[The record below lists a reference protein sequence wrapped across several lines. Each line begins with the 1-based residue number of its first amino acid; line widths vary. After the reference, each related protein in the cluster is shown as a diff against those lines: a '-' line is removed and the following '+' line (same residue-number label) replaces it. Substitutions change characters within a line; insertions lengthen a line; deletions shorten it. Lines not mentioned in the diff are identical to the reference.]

1 MSANDGANDS
11 GQSGHQLAQ
20 LMQLLTTQL
29 GTIQAGQSEQ
39 AQRFAEMEA
48 RQAQER
54 EATQAH
60 IKALQETIA
69 SLQATPAATPQSPA
83 PPALPAVTT
92 TPPSP
97 PGQTKKKMTL
107 PDPPRFDGT
116 RKKFRTWKQEME
128 GKLETDGLAIGTKRD
143 QFAYVFTRLTDVPQA
158 MSAAYYDHSKQTGA
172 TDPLRFLSYL
182 SSCYLDPNLS
192 QKALSRLGS
201 MTQGDKESFASFL
214 PKFEK
219 ELADADGAGWT
230 AAVKIS
236 YLKKALN
243 GEMRKELKGQLN
255 MPTEYHPYVRAL
267 QDLGANLDEFRGF
280 SQRRAPWQPG
290 QKGTQTRTKTP
301 PPHNSSPRL
310 PSPDAMDW
318 EPTKISRAVQRQNK
332 ELAGK
337 RAKWVDEKEMALR
350 RREQRCLRCGRD
362 GCWASECPLLPPRR
376 PDPRPQAH
384 VKRSRPRLPKVED
397 LVDTD
402 DDSSVQ
408 TATDDEELKE

>member
-1 MSANDGANDS
+1 MATNDS
-11 GQSGHQLAQ
+11 ADAGGQGNNQLAQ
-20 LMQLLTTQL
+20 LMQLLSTQL
-29 GTIQAGQSEQ
+29 GTIQTGQLEQ

-54 EATQAH
+54 ETTQAH

-69 SLQATPAATPQSPA
+69 SLQATPTTTPQSPT
-83 PPALPAVTT
+83 PPALPAVTV

-97 PGQTKKKMTL
+97 PGRPKKKATL

-128 GKLETDGLAIGTKRD
+128 SKLETDGPAIGTERD
-143 QFAYVFTRLTDVPQA
+143 QFAYIFARLTDVPQA
-158 MSAAYYDHSKQTGA
+158 MSAAYYDHSKKTGA
-172 TDPLRFLSYL
+172 TDPLEFLSYL

-192 QKALSRLGS
+192 QKALVRLGS
-201 MTQGDKESFASFL
+201 MTQGDKEPFASFL

-243 GEMRKELKGQLN
+243 GEMRRELKGQLN

-280 SQRRAPWQPG
+280 SQRHTPWRPA
-290 QKGTQTRTKTP
+290 QKGTQERTETP
-301 PPHNSSPRL
+301 PPRNSFPRS

-318 EPTKISRAVQRQNK
+318 EPTKISKAVQRQNK

-337 RAKWVDEKEMALR
+337 RAKWADEKEMASR
-350 RREQRCLRCGRD
+350 RKEKRCLRCGRD
-362 GCWASECPLLPPRR
+362 GCWITECPLLPPRR
-376 PDPRPQAH
+376 PDSRAQAQ
-384 VKRSRPRLPKVED
+384 VKKSRPKLPKVED

-402 DDSSVQ
+402 DDSSAQ
-408 TATDDEELKE
+408 TETDEEELKE